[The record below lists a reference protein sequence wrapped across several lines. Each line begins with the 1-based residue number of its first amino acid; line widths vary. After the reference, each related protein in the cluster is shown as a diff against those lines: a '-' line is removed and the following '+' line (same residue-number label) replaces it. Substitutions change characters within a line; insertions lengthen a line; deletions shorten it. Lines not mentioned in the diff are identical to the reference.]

1 MALIFII
8 DASEDE
14 PWKYL
19 DVLNYELEQ
28 FSTTLNQRP
37 KLVVANKIDLPHAN
51 ENLEQL
57 KQNTELPIIPISAK
71 MGTNLNLL
79 LQEIRIMYDGYLD
92 DNNKEIP

>member
-28 FSTTLNQRP
+28 FSSSLNKRP
-37 KLVVANKIDLPHAN
+37 KLIVANKIDLPLAN
-51 ENLEQL
+51 ENVEQL
-57 KQNTELPIIPISAK
+57 KQNTELPVIPVSAK
-71 MGTNLNLL
+71 VGTNLNLL
-79 LQEIRIMYDGYLD
+79 LREIRIMYDRFID
-92 DNNKEIP
+92 DKNKDTQ